1 MITKVLIN
9 FGTNRYSDASLAIKA
24 NLIVERLTN
33 NPYFPDSEAYITA
46 ISEANAAYKQALS
59 QQASMGKEG
68 TLIKRN
74 CRTVLESAMR
84 QGAAYVQLTSGGE
97 DTKIITSG
105 YDVRRKPSPIGPLAK
120 PVLQIRPGVNSG
132 TLDLTCT
139 PLTGAR
145 SYEFRYA
152 LMPISDDSPW
162 NVVSSTKASLHLTGL
177 SSGKEYA
184 FNAAGVGSSN
194 ERVWSKMVM
203 SFVM

>member
-1 MITKVLIN
+1 MVTKVLIN
-9 FGTNRYSDASLAIKA
+9 FGTNSYSDASLAIKA
-24 NLIVERLTN
+24 NLILVRLSN
-33 NPYFPDSEAYITA
+33 NPYFLDAEPYLTA
-46 ISEANAAYKQALS
+46 ISEANVAYKQALT

-74 CRTVLESAMR
+74 CRTALETALR

-139 PLTGAR
+139 PLSGAR

-152 LMPISDDSPW
+152 LIPVDDDTMW
-162 NVVSSTKASLHLTGL
+162 HVMNSTKATLHLTGL
-177 SSGKEYA
+177 LSGREYV
-184 FNAAGVGSSN
+184 FNAAGVGSSS

-203 SFVM
+203 SYVM